1 MFVIMK
7 VNDGYYLQ
15 NKGKIILFENPQEAE
30 MFLQNFYQYSLQKLL
45 TERNPEGLFELQKI
59 FQLLHIIEKNFEED
73 PPCGVIHFHEL
84 TN

>member
-7 VNDGYYLQ
+7 VDDGYYFH

-30 MFLQNFYQYSLQKLL
+30 MFLQNFYQYSLQRLL
-45 TERNPEGLFELQKI
+45 TERGPEGLFELQKI
-59 FQLLHIIEKNFEED
+59 FQFLQIIEKNFEEN
-73 PPCGVIHFHEL
+73 PPCGVVYFHEL

>member
-7 VNDGYYLQ
+7 VDDGYYFH

-30 MFLQNFYQYSLQKLL
+30 MFLQNFHQYSLQRLL
-45 TERNPEGLFELQKI
+45 AERGPEGLFELQKI
-59 FQLLHIIEKNFEED
+59 FQFLQIIEKNFEET
-73 PPCGVIHFHEL
+73 PPCGIVHFHEL